1 MTEIQFPIEAAH
13 VLMFARAVGDPN
25 PVYSDAARAAA
36 QGLAG
41 VIAPPTF
48 AIAAGHFDPDYE
60 FRPRPGVPW
69 FGSGRNPVSASGGPQ
84 PIQGGP
90 SGFHAEEHFVYH
102 RYPKVGDQLRGRE
115 RDGETWYKQ
124 GRRGGRLSFSEHITE
139 YRDEAGEPVVTARW
153 VTVMTERHVGADE
166 EPPASGR
173 PLEGVGAGSA
183 GEEAAIDRDGEAI
196 TLRGRRVVPG
206 QVHEQVVVEDLKR
219 TQIIMYAGASGDFH
233 PFHTDEPYAKAMGM
247 PGTFAHGMLTMGLSG
262 RALTDFVGDGVL
274 ADFGA
279 QFRKPV
285 WPGDTL
291 RVRVVYEGCSQRGQE
306 KLARFSLETVNES
319 GEVVLTGQA
328 HSRLG
333 G

>member
-1 MTEIQFPIEAAH
+1 MAEIHFPIEAAH

-25 PVYSDAARAAA
+25 PVYADAAEAAA

-48 AIAAGHFDPDYE
+48 PIAADHFDPDFE
-60 FRPRPGVPW
+60 RRPRPGVPW
-69 FGSGRNPVSASGGPQ
+69 FGSGREPVSATGGPQ
-84 PIQGGP
+84 LTEGGP

-102 RYPKVGDQLRGRE
+102 RYPKVGDRLRGRG
-115 RDGETWYKQ
+115 RDGETWQKQ
-124 GRRGGRLSFSEHITE
+124 GRRGGRLSFRERITE

-153 VTVMTERHVGADE
+153 VTVLTERHVGPDE
-166 EPPASGR
+166 EPIGSGR
-173 PLEGVGAGSA
+173 APEGAEGGIPQGQGIPDCDDGAVA
-183 GEEAAIDRDGEAI
+183 
-196 TLRGRRVVPG
+196 LRGRRVVPG
-206 QVHEQVVVEDLKR
+206 HVHQQVVVEDLKR

-233 PFHTDEPYAKAMGM
+233 PFHTDEPYARAMGM

-279 QFRKPV
+279 RFRRPV

-291 RVRVVYEGCSQRGQE
+291 LVRVVYEGRLRRGQE
-306 KLARFSLETVNES
+306 SLARFSLETVNQR
-319 GEVVLTGQA
+319 GEVVLTGRA
-328 HSRLG
+328 HSKLE
-333 G
+333 

>member
-25 PVYSDAARAAA
+25 PVYSDAACAAA
-36 QGLAG
+36 QGLAA

-48 AIAAGHFDPDYE
+48 PIAADHFDPDYE
-60 FRPRPGVPW
+60 RRPHPDVPW

-84 PIQGGP
+84 PIEGGP

-102 RYPKVGDQLRGRE
+102 RYPKVGDRLRGRMRE
-115 RDGETWYKQ
+115 GETWHKQ
-124 GRRGGRLSFSEHITE
+124 GRLGGKLSFSEQITD
-139 YRDEAGEPVVTARW
+139 YRDEAGELVVTARW
-153 VTVMTERHVGADE
+153 VSVMTERQVGADE
-166 EPPASGR
+166 KPPASGR
-173 PLEGVGAGSA
+173 PPKGAGA
-183 GEEAAIDRDGEAI
+183 GKAREEAASDRDGEAI
-196 TLRGRRVVPG
+196 ALRRRRVVPG

-291 RVRVVYEGCSQRGQE
+291 RARVVYEGCLQRGQE
-306 KLARFSLETVNES
+306 RLASFSLETVNAS
-319 GEVVLTGQA
+319 DEVVLTGRA
-328 HSRLG
+328 HSRLAG
-333 G
+333 